1 MSRSRGSGAEANQT
15 LLTGDNLVS
24 VNGAEEDGVDNRV
37 EAPAW
42 VPGEGSEDSTPA
54 KEAAET
60 SSLTAEHGP
69 GDTVTA
75 NGSSNGSGPNGSSSN
90 GSQRPQPSFVPT
102 AGPAAPPSSTSPMAV
117 VSGAANGA
125 RGLASKVGASFTEL
139 TKTKPKAKSK
149 PKPKSGAARKP
160 GAGLPPK
167 AQPAG
172 RPQTASSRSAM
183 LTLQRVEPMSVMKF
197 SSLLALVMWV
207 VIFVAVAIIYFALSK
222 MGVFSSIE
230 HTVGLVTS
238 NKAVSGTNASSWFAA
253 SRVLSYTAIFCTI
266 NAVLF
271 TALATVGAALYNLVT
286 SLTGGV
292 EVTLKESD

>member
-1 MSRSRGSGAEANQT
+1 MPPAVPDSLVFVCGPTRFQIDVQLVPVGLDTDGSLQLVN
-15 LLTGDNLVS
+15 NLS
-24 VNGAEEDGVDNRV
+24 Y
-37 EAPAW
+37 
-42 VPGEGSEDSTPA
+42 TP
-54 KEAAET
+54 
-60 SSLTAEHGP
+60 
-69 GDTVTA
+69 
-75 NGSSNGSGPNGSSSN
+75 
-90 GSQRPQPSFVPT
+90 
-102 AGPAAPPSSTSPMAV
+102 
-117 VSGAANGA
+117 
-125 RGLASKVGASFTEL
+125 KVGASFTEL

-149 PKPKSGAARKP
+149 PRPKSSAARKP

-167 AQPAG
+167 AQPTG
-172 RPQTASSRSAM
+172 RPQTAGTRSAM

-238 NKAVSGTNASSWFAA
+238 NKSVSGTNASSWFAA

-271 TALATVGAALYNLVT
+271 TALATVGAALYNLLT